1 MSMVAIQKDSIAER
15 VAWARDNLFNTR
27 ANTAITLVSFAA
39 AALVLFLV
47 VRYVLFQANWGLVAL
62 NRKLFFVG
70 SYPAEEAFR
79 IWIALF
85 LAVGLIAITY
95 GIWGGR
101 LRPYMIVVGVVAA
114 LVLTLGLGVEPRI
127 EERQFTEII
136 QSGDQST
143 TISGINRVLVMEG
156 GWAPSWLYSLSLGLA
171 VPFGSTWVLLAGVF
185 GTLAGGAVIG
195 KRFVAKYRGNQILLQ
210 GIGALW
216 VLLIPAVVLLQIGVS
231 TNHWE
236 SAFLDIIIFSVGV
249 FFSFFIGLALAMGRV
264 SAYRAI
270 RISTVGY
277 IEVVRAAPLLVWLLF
292 ATFLKGELG
301 PVGEAFSSIDLVYR
315 VMFVFAF
322 FGGAYIAEVI
332 QRRLAVGATWTGGGG
347 TVHRAHVSPDVHSHH
362 PAAGDSS
369 SYPGYHRPVHRAVE
383 RHCPA
388 RGNLA
393 GQHPGEVQEG
403 SGGADGH
410 RGGRVLRNLSN
421 RRPHILGY
429 FLHAVPPR
437 RDGGITAGRRTTI
450 AAR

>member
-1 MSMVAIQKDSIAER
+1 MSMVALQKDSIAER

-39 AALVLFLV
+39 AALVLFLI

-85 LAVGLIAITY
+85 LAVGLIAMTY

-101 LRPYMIVVGVVAA
+101 LRPYLIVVGVVAA

-127 EERQFTEII
+127 EERQFSDII
-136 QSGDQST
+136 QSGGQST

-236 SAFLDIIIFSVGV
+236 SAFLDIIIFSVSV

-332 QRRLAVGATWTGGGG
+332 RGGLQSVPRGQ
-347 TVHRAHVSPDVHSHH
+347 AE
-362 PAAGDSS
+362 AAKSIGLTSLQM
-369 SYPGYHRPVHRAVE
+369 YTLIILPQAIRAVI
-383 RHCPA
+383 PA
-388 RGNLA
+388 IIGRFIALWKDTALLA
-393 GQHPGEVQEG
+393 AISLVNTLEKSRKVLGGQTDIAEGAFFEIYLIVGLIYWVISYMLSRLGETAE
-403 SGGADGH
+403 S
-410 RGGRVLRNLSN
+410 R
-421 RRPHILGY
+421 LG
-429 FLHAVPPR
+429 VGQR
-437 RDGGITAGRRTTI
+437 
-450 AAR
+450 

>member
-1 MSMVAIQKDSIAER
+1 MSMVALQKDSIAER

-27 ANTAITLVSFAA
+27 GNTAITLVSFAA
-39 AALVLFLV
+39 GALVLYLA

-70 SYPAEEAFR
+70 SYPSDESFR

-101 LRPYMIVVGVVAA
+101 LRSYMIVVGVVAA

-136 QSGDQST
+136 QSGGQST

-156 GWAPSWLYSLSLGLA
+156 GWAPSWLYALSLGLA
-171 VPFGSTWVLLAGVF
+171 VPFGTTWALMAGVF

-195 KRFVAKYRGNQILLQ
+195 RRLATFRSNPIMLQ
-210 GIGALW
+210 GVGALW

-270 RISTVGY
+270 RISSVGY

-332 QRRLAVGATWTGGGG
+332 RGGLQSVPPGQ
-347 TVHRAHVSPDVHSHH
+347 AE
-362 PAAGDSS
+362 AAKSIGLTSLQM
-369 SYPGYHRPVHRAVE
+369 YTLIILPQAIRAVI
-383 RHCPA
+383 PA
-388 RGNLA
+388 IIGRFIALWKDTALLA
-393 GQHPGEVQEG
+393 AISLVNTLEKSRKVLGGQTDIAEGAFFEIYLIVALIYWVISYMLSRLGETAE
-403 SGGADGH
+403 S
-410 RGGRVLRNLSN
+410 R
-421 RRPHILGY
+421 LG
-429 FLHAVPPR
+429 VGQR
-437 RDGGITAGRRTTI
+437 
-450 AAR
+450 

>member
-1 MSMVAIQKDSIAER
+1 M
-15 VAWARDNLFNTR
+15 
-27 ANTAITLVSFAA
+27 
-39 AALVLFLV
+39 
-47 VRYVLFQANWGLVAL
+47 LFQANWGLVAL

-85 LAVGLIAITY
+85 LAVGLIAMTY

-101 LRPYMIVVGVVAA
+101 LRPYLIVVGVVAA
-114 LVLTLGLGVEPRI
+114 LRIDARARSRTANRGAPILGHNSVRWPVNHYQWHQQGARD
-127 EERQFTEII
+127 
-136 QSGDQST
+136 G
-143 TISGINRVLVMEG
+143 GGMGALVVVC
-156 GWAPSWLYSLSLGLA
+156 ALSLGLA
-171 VPFGSTWVLLAGVF
+171 VPFGATWVLLAGVF

-195 KRFVAKYRGNQILLQ
+195 KRFVAKYRSNQILLQ

-322 FGGAYIAEVI
+322 FRRGIHCRGDSEAACSRCHRDRRRRQSPSGSRLSRCTLSSSCRRRLEQLSRLSSAGSSRCGKTLPCSRQSRWSTPWGSPRKVLGGQTDIAEGAFFEIYLMVALIYWVI
-332 QRRLAVGATWTGGGG
+332 
-347 TVHRAHVSPDVHSHH
+347 S
-362 PAAGDSS
+362 
-369 SYPGYHRPVHRAVE
+369 
-383 RHCPA
+383 
-388 RGNLA
+388 
-393 GQHPGEVQEG
+393 
-403 SGGADGH
+403 
-410 RGGRVLRNLSN
+410 
-421 RRPHILGY
+421 
-429 FLHAVPPR
+429 
-437 RDGGITAGRRTTI
+437 
-450 AAR
+450 

>member
-27 ANTAITLVSFAA
+27 GNTAITLVSFAA

-136 QSGDQST
+136 QSGGQST

-156 GWAPSWLYSLSLGLA
+156 GWAPSWLYALSMGLA
-171 VPFGSTWVLLAGVF
+171 VPFGTTWVLLAGVF

-195 KRFVAKYRGNQILLQ
+195 RRFVAKYRGNQILLQ

-270 RISTVGY
+270 RISSVGY

-332 QRRLAVGATWTGGGG
+332 RGGLQSVPPGQ
-347 TVHRAHVSPDVHSHH
+347 AE
-362 PAAGDSS
+362 AAKSIGLTSLQM
-369 SYPGYHRPVHRAVE
+369 YTLIILPQAIRAVI
-383 RHCPA
+383 PA
-388 RGNLA
+388 IIGRFIALWKDTALLA
-393 GQHPGEVQEG
+393 AISLVNTLEKSRKVLGGQTDIAEGAFFEIYLIVGLIYWVISYMLSRLGETAE
-403 SGGADGH
+403 S
-410 RGGRVLRNLSN
+410 R
-421 RRPHILGY
+421 LG
-429 FLHAVPPR
+429 VGQR
-437 RDGGITAGRRTTI
+437 
-450 AAR
+450 

>member
-1 MSMVAIQKDSIAER
+1 MTMDAMNRDAIAER
-15 VAWARDNLFNTR
+15 VVWAKANLFNSRT
-27 ANTAITLVSFAA
+27 NTAITLVSLGM
-39 AALVLFLV
+39 AALFFFLV

-62 NRKLFFVG
+62 NRRLFFVG
-70 SYPAEEAFR
+70 SYPADETAR
-79 IWIALF
+79 IWIAVF

-114 LVLTLGLGVEPRI
+114 CVLTLGLGVEPRI
-127 EERQFTEII
+127 EERQFSDII
-136 QSGDQST
+136 QSGGQST

-156 GWAPSWLYSLSLGLA
+156 GWAPSWLYALSLGLA
-171 VPFGSTWVLLAGVF
+171 VPFGATWVLLAGVF

-195 KRFVAKYRGNQILLQ
+195 RRFVAKYRGNQILLQ

-270 RISTVGY
+270 RISTIGY

-332 QRRLAVGATWTGGGG
+332 RGGLQSVPRGQME
-347 TVHRAHVSPDVHSHH
+347 
-362 PAAGDSS
+362 AAQSIGLSS
-369 SYPGYHRPVHRAVE
+369 LQMYILIILPQAIRAVI
-383 RHCPA
+383 PA
-388 RGNLA
+388 IIGRFIALWKDTALLA
-393 GQHPGEVQEG
+393 AISLVNTLEKSRKVLGGQTDIAEG
-403 SGGADGH
+403 AFFEIYLIVGLIYWVISYM
-410 RGGRVLRNLSN
+410 LS
-421 RRPHILGY
+421 RLG
-429 FLHAVPPR
+429 
-437 RDGGITAGRRTTI
+437 DTAESRLGVGQR
-450 AAR
+450 

>member
-136 QSGDQST
+136 QSGGQST

-156 GWAPSWLYSLSLGLA
+156 GWAPSWLYALSMGLA
-171 VPFGSTWVLLAGVF
+171 VPFGTTWVLLAGVF

-195 KRFVAKYRGNQILLQ
+195 RRFVAKYRGNQILLQ

-270 RISTVGY
+270 RISSVGY

-332 QRRLAVGATWTGGGG
+332 RGGLQSVPPGQ
-347 TVHRAHVSPDVHSHH
+347 AE
-362 PAAGDSS
+362 AAKSIGLTSLQM
-369 SYPGYHRPVHRAVE
+369 YTLIILPQAIRAVI
-383 RHCPA
+383 PA
-388 RGNLA
+388 IIGRFIALWKDTALLA
-393 GQHPGEVQEG
+393 AISLVNTLEKSRKVLGGQTDIAEGAFFEIYLIVGLIYWVISYMLSRLGETAE
-403 SGGADGH
+403 S
-410 RGGRVLRNLSN
+410 R
-421 RRPHILGY
+421 LG
-429 FLHAVPPR
+429 VGQR
-437 RDGGITAGRRTTI
+437 
-450 AAR
+450 